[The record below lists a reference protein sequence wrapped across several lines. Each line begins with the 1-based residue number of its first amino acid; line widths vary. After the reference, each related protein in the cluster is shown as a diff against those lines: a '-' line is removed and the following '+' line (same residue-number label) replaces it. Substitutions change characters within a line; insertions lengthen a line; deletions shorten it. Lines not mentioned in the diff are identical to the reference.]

1 MDGTKSTTKGVGMFQ
16 VTEKA
21 KEMIEDF
28 FKDKEGVPYVRI
40 FLAEGG

>member
-1 MDGTKSTTKGVGMFQ
+1 MDGTKSTTEEVGMFQ

-28 FKDKEGVPYVRI
+28 FKDKERVPYVRI